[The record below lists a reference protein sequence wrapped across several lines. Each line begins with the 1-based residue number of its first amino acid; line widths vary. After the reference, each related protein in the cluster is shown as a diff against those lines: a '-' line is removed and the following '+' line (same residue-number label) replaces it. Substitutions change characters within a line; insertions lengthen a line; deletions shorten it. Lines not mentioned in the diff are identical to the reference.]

1 MSTNTSYGT
10 EYLCLLY
17 PYDKGDQF
25 SMKIQTTMHLLIPLF
40 LAAGSGCS
48 AVEYPEGADGMN
60 RLSEETSSYL
70 LSHADNPVNWY
81 AWGEE
86 AFAAAIQENK
96 PIFLSIGY
104 SSCHWCHV
112 MEEEC
117 FENAEVAELM
127 NETFICIKVDRE
139 ERPDIDNLYM
149 RFTVALTGGGG
160 WPMSVV
166 MTPDGK
172 PFFAGTY
179 IPRTT
184 SFGRRGMLELIPS
197 IAFQWDTN
205 REALLRQ
212 AEEIESAVLT
222 SSPPSSVSIET
233 MHASVDSAY
242 IRFSRSFDGERGGFG
257 NAPKFPSPHNLLF
270 LLRYWKATGEH
281 NSLDM
286 VTSTLRAIRYGGI
299 YDQIGFGIHRYSTD
313 REWLVPHY
321 EKMLYD
327 QALVTMAFLE
337 TYQVTGDRFF
347 ADAASEIINYVLRDM
362 SSPEGAFYS
371 SEDADSE
378 GGEGSFYTWKVD
390 DFSSV
395 LSSEQS
401 ALAVEFW
408 NISDNVD
415 ILHQSA
421 SSSFTAEQ
429 LVELETIREILY
441 QTRESRPRPAR
452 DEKILADWNGLM
464 IASLARASVVL
475 NNEEYLNAAVK
486 SFEFIKEKMI
496 AEDSRLSHSYAA
508 GRRGPDAFIDDYAFL
523 IMGSLELHNATLD
536 HGYLQFAIDL
546 QARLDLSFRD
556 QSGGGYFFTGDDL
569 DMQIARLKE
578 SYDGALPSGNSV
590 ELLNL
595 ITLSKLTGES
605 SYMERAGEI
614 EGSFGA
620 SAAAT
625 PRSYSMMLSGILY
638 GQQVGSE
645 VLLSGSL
652 NDPLLQDMLDVVRT
666 NYRPWTTVQ
675 FSERPD
681 GEKSEAS
688 VCRNGTCNLPVETV
702 KGLRDLLL

>member
-1 MSTNTSYGT
+1 
-10 EYLCLLY
+10 
-17 PYDKGDQF
+17 
-25 SMKIQTTMHLLIPLF
+25 MKLSATIHLVIPVF
-40 LAAGSGCS
+40 LAAGSGCG
-48 AVEYPEGADGMN
+48 AVEYPEGAVGMN

-86 AFAAAIQENK
+86 AFAAAREENK

-117 FENAEVAELM
+117 FEDAEVAELM

-160 WPMSVV
+160 WPMTVV
-166 MTPDGK
+166 MTPAGK

-179 IPRTT
+179 IPRNT
-184 SFGRRGMLELIPS
+184 SFGRQGMLQLIPS

-205 REALLRQ
+205 GEAILKQ
-212 AEEIESAVLT
+212 AEEIERAVLV
-222 SSPPSSVSIET
+222 SSATPSVSIET

-242 IRFSRSFDGERGGFG
+242 SSFVRSFDGEFGGFG
-257 NAPKFPSPHNLLF
+257 SSPKFPSPHNLLF
-270 LLRYWKATGEH
+270 LLRYWKATGEE

-327 QALVTMAFLE
+327 QALITMAYLE

-347 ADAASEIINYVLRDM
+347 AEVASEIINYVLRDM
-362 SSPEGAFYS
+362 SSVDGAFYS

-378 GGEGSFYTWKVD
+378 GGEGSFYTWTVD
-390 DFSSV
+390 D
-395 LSSEQS
+395 LSSLLSPEQS
-401 ALAVEFW
+401 TLAVDYW
-408 NISDNVD
+408 NISDNAN
-415 ILHQSA
+415 ILHQSTHA
-421 SSSFTAEQ
+421 TFTAEQ
-429 LVELETIREILY
+429 MVELEEIREILY
-441 QTRESRPRPAR
+441 DARESRSRPAR

-475 NNEEYLNAAVK
+475 NNGEFLNAAVK
-486 SFEFIKEKMI
+486 SIEFIRENMI
-496 AEDSRLSHSYAA
+496 SEDCRLSHSYAG
-508 GRRGPDAFIDDYAFL
+508 GRRGSDAFVDDYAFM

-536 HGYLQFAIDL
+536 PQYLQLAVDL
-546 QARLDLSFRD
+546 QSQLDLNFPD
-556 QSGGGYFFTGDDL
+556 QADGGYFFTGEYSDL
-569 DMQIARLKE
+569 QMIRLKE

-605 SYMERAGEI
+605 SYMETAREI

-620 SAAAT
+620 SVAAS
-625 PRSYSMMLSGILY
+625 PGSYSMMLSGILY

-645 VLLSGSL
+645 VVLSGSL
-652 NDPLLQDMLDVVRT
+652 YDPLLLGMLEVVRT

-675 FSERPD
+675 LLERP
-681 GEKSEAS
+681 ELVMAEAS
-688 VCRNGTCNLPVETV
+688 VCRNGTCNLPVKTV
-702 KGLRDLLL
+702 EELRDLLL

>member
-1 MSTNTSYGT
+1 MKLNTT
-10 EYLCLLY
+10 
-17 PYDKGDQF
+17 
-25 SMKIQTTMHLLIPLF
+25 IHLLIPVF
-40 LAAGSGCS
+40 LAAGSGCG
-48 AVEYPEGADGMN
+48 AVEYPEGAGGMN

-86 AFAAAIQENK
+86 AFAAAREENK

-179 IPRTT
+179 IPRNT
-184 SFGRRGMLELIPS
+184 SFGRRGMLQLIPS
-197 IAFQWDTN
+197 IAFQWKTN
-205 REALLRQ
+205 GEAILLQ
-212 AEEIESAVLT
+212 AAEIERAVLE
-222 SSPPSSVSIET
+222 SSPLPSVPIET
-233 MHASVDSAY
+233 MHASLDSAY
-242 IRFSRSFDGERGGFG
+242 SSFASSFDGEHGGFG

-270 LLRYWKATGEH
+270 LLRYWKATGEQH
-281 NSLDM
+281 SLDM

-327 QALVTMAFLE
+327 QALITMAFLE
-337 TYQVTGDRFF
+337 TYQATGEEFF
-347 ADAASEIINYVLRDM
+347 AAAASEIIEYVLRDM
-362 SSPEGAFYS
+362 TSPEGAFYS

-378 GGEGSFYTWKVD
+378 GGEGSFYTWTAD
-390 DFSSV
+390 DLSAV
-395 LSSEQS
+395 LSPVQT
-401 ALAVEFW
+401 ALAEEYW
-408 NISDNVD
+408 NISTNID
-415 ILHQSA
+415 ILHQSGNA
-421 SSSFTAEQ
+421 SFSAEEQ
-429 LVELETIREILY
+429 IEVEAIRGILF
-441 QTRESRPRPAR
+441 QTRGSRPRPAR
-452 DEKILADWNGLM
+452 DEKILTDWNGLM
-464 IASLARASVVL
+464 IAAFARASLVL
-475 NNEEYLNAAVK
+475 NNPDYLNAAVK
-486 SFEFIKEKMI
+486 SFEFITEYMI
-496 AEDSRLSHSYAA
+496 ANDSRLSHSYAG
-508 GRRGPDAFIDDYAFL
+508 GRRGPDAFVDDYAFL

-536 HGYLQFAIDL
+536 PQYLQFAVDL
-546 QARLDLSFRD
+546 QARLDRHFWDDSA
-556 QSGGGYFFTGDDL
+556 GGYFFTADNSEL
-569 DMQIARLKE
+569 QMTRLKE

-590 ELLNL
+590 ELINL

-605 SYMERAGEI
+605 SYMERAGGI

-620 SAAAT
+620 SAAAS
-625 PRSYSMMLSGILY
+625 PGSYSMMLSGIMY
-638 GQQVGSE
+638 GQQGGTE
-645 VLLSGSL
+645 VLISGNSD
-652 NDPLLQDMLDVVRT
+652 DPVLLDMLEVVRT
-666 NYRPWTTVQ
+666 NYRPWTTVL
-675 FSERPD
+675 FSDRPD
-681 GEKSEAS
+681 GEKTEAS
-688 VCRNGTCNLPVETV
+688 VCRNGACNLPVETV
-702 KGLRDLLL
+702 EELSDLLR